1 MLADLALNTLVSNGR
16 TTSSDMLWAGV
27 PFITLRGDNWPSL
40 VATSVAEASQVKGMV
55 VESLAD
61 LEKRAVQLAENPLL
75 LKALKESLTKKRFSA
90 PLFDSKRWVR
100 NFEVGLQ
107 QVWSQYET
115 NPQCHAKDVWVHD
128 AQEVIIIS
136 RTDDKNADKA
146 QTGSIKRVQMTVRA
160 IAKRR
165 AEEEQSDEL
174 TQEEIVGQKYGNSSK
189 KMRVKND
196 TKKQESKSC
205 ANKQKGGL
213 PEGKQRT
220 KGPTFEKSVF
230 DCL

>member
-1 MLADLALNTLVSNGR
+1 MLADLALDTLVSNGR

-27 PFITLRGDNWPSL
+27 PFVTLRGDNWPSL

-115 NPQCHAKDVWVHD
+115 NPQCHAKDVWV
-128 AQEVIIIS
+128 
-136 RTDDKNADKA
+136 RC
-146 QTGSIKRVQMTVRA
+146 
-160 IAKRR
+160 
-165 AEEEQSDEL
+165 AEEEQSGEL
-174 TQEEIVGQKYGNSSK
+174 TQEEIVGQKYGNSST
-189 KMRVKND
+189 KMRFKND

-213 PEGKQRT
+213 PRGNNGQRV
-220 KGPTFEKSVF
+220 PHSKSLSLIACNVQ
-230 DCL
+230 CKRNWVLRIT